1 MSLFS
6 KLLKQAA
13 PVVATIAPFVPGGQ
27 AVAAVAGAK
36 VAADRQAAINYQ
48 QALQAENIARQR
60 NQNME
65 FFLPNKGGG
74 FSDLGVRPLRQQA
87 QPSFLSGVGS
97 FLGDVTSNLVD
108 PISKIF
114 NSPVV
119 RPFISQQSRGQP
131 ALPTQSTSG
140 GQESAESGAQ
150 TASIGG
156 LGNLVN
162 MAGRFLRTPAGQV
175 GTGLAIGGATSLMG
189 SAPSG
194 MRMTRKMKSQA
205 RTVLNMVGGDI
216 SAASQI
222 LGIDEGTLVSLLL
235 RRFRNDGPVVTK
247 AALRKTKQ
255 TVRRLKSMCDM
266 YDSLRPTATRRRAP
280 MKRASSTTLIKN

>member
-1 MSLFS
+1 MSFLS
-6 KLLKQAA
+6 NLIKQAA

-36 VAADRQAAINYQ
+36 VAADRQAAIKYQ
-48 QALQAENIARQR
+48 QALQQDNIARQR
-60 NQNME
+60 KQQMAY
-65 FFLPNKGGG
+65 FDQRGGG
-74 FSDLGVRPLRQQA
+74 FMDTTIHRVGQPQQA
-87 QPSFLSGVGS
+87 GFLSGVGS